1 MVSRYDRRPAFEQVA
16 DALRERITRGELEPG
31 AQLPSF
37 SQLVAEYG
45 VAVTTAQ
52 RAIRTLK
59 SEGLVEG
66 QAGKGNYVRRE
77 RKIVTLSAS
86 YVKPD
91 EGGKWTSW
99 RAAAREQGMEGTQV
113 VNAVESIEPPDQ
125 VADALRIPEGGRA
138 VVRRRT
144 MLLNG
149 KAVQLADTYFPP
161 EIAEGTALAQPAKIP
176 GGAAALLDD
185 LGYTTAECDEFVSA
199 RMPTAKEGEVLDI
212 DEGVPVIEIFRV
224 TKAANDTPVQ
234 CEIFVMVADR
244 HRLKYSLPGC

>member
-66 QAGKGNYVRRE
+66 TPGKGNYVRRE

-86 YVKPD
+86 YIKPD
-91 EGGKWTSW
+91 EGGTWTSW

-113 VNAVESIEPPDQ
+113 IDAVEAVEPPSQ
-125 VADALRIPEGGRA
+125 VADALRTPEGGRA

-144 MLLNG
+144 MYLNG
-149 KAVQLADTYFPP
+149 KPVQLADTYFPP
-161 EIAEGTALAQPAKIP
+161 EIAEGTALAGSAKIP
-176 GGAAALLDD
+176 GGAAALLDE
-185 LGYTTAECDEFVSA
+185 LGYSTVECDEFVSA
-199 RMPTAKEGEVLDI
+199 RMPTVAESEALDI
-212 DEGVPVIEIFRV
+212 GEGVPVIEIFRV
-224 TKAANDTPVQ
+224 TKAAGDVPVQ
-234 CEIFVMVADR
+234 CETFVLAADR